1 MRKIIVLSYLSL
13 DGFTGSNGDAN
24 WIVWDDGVNEYYKE
38 TQRTTDTVL
47 FGRTSF
53 ESLKNYWSTPKAS
66 AEDPEMI
73 EFINQTKKIV
83 FSKTLK
89 NADWNNSIILNEI
102 VPGEIEEMKKES
114 GKDILIIGSGS
125 VVSQL
130 ENAGLIDE
138 YRFISIPVVLGK
150 GKPYFQNLEAKLN
163 LKLLE
168 TKAFGSKN
176 VLLRYQPEK
185 KSGNGEN
192 I

>member
-13 DGFTGSNGDAN
+13 DGFTGSNSDAN
-24 WIVWDDGVNEYYKE
+24 WIVWDDSVNEYYKE

-47 FGRTSF
+47 FGHASF
-53 ESLKNYWSTPKAS
+53 DALKNYWSTPKAS

-73 EFINQTKKIV
+73 EYINQTKKIV

-89 NADWNNSIILNEI
+89 KADWNNSTVLPEI
-102 VPGEIEEMKKES
+102 VPGEIAAMKKES

-125 VVSQL
+125 VVSQM

-138 YRFISIPVVLGK
+138 YRFIIIPVALGD
-150 GKPYFQNLEAKLN
+150 GKPYFQKLDDKLN

-168 TKAFGSKN
+168 TKSFACGN
-176 VLLRYQPEK
+176 MLLRYQPDK
-185 KSGNGEN
+185 K
-192 I
+192 